1 MNVGFES
8 DVESY
13 RGLCQVSIVPLH
25 ERAEEVHVK
34 PLMTSGLRVQ
44 SRTWNFPIIKQVP
57 CQLDRWRS
65 MDYKI
70 ETLSDVTFL
79 FIYCNKPLLN
89 INPGTICTFLSYAKI
104 SDCFNDLLFNRTCGK
119 VDYFALHHRL
129 FCCKL
134 KPNAVIF
141 VFYSVLSRVRLLA
154 SSIQSTFL
162 T

>member
-1 MNVGFES
+1 
-8 DVESY
+8 
-13 RGLCQVSIVPLH
+13 
-25 ERAEEVHVK
+25 
-34 PLMTSGLRVQ
+34 
-44 SRTWNFPIIKQVP
+44 
-57 CQLDRWRS
+57 

-70 ETLSDVTFL
+70 EPLSGVTFL

-89 INPGTICTFLSYAKI
+89 INPGNIFTFLSYAKI
-104 SDCFNDLLFNRTCGK
+104 SDCFNDLLFNRTYVK
-119 VDYFALHHRL
+119 VDYFALHHTL

-134 KPNAVIF
+134 KPTAVIF